1 MRNYQ
6 IKFEHRENYLF
17 ADVSGQDTVE
27 NSIAYWT
34 DILNE
39 CEKYNFQ
46 KVLVYEEM
54 VGTLSK
60 SELYKLNKSLS
71 KLGLDKIRRIAF
83 VDKFGTNSDQN
94 TFGASMGLSEGI
106 KYMLFESLSEAEK
119 YLLL

>member
-27 NSIAYWT
+27 NSISYWT

-94 TFGASMGLSEGI
+94 TFGAAMGLSEGI
-106 KYMLFESLSEAEK
+106 KYMLFEFLSEAEK
-119 YLLL
+119 YFLL